1 MTDTDLTRRI
11 EAIIRASAQEDH
23 AGYWEAHVPS
33 VARVIASLIGER
45 EASTVCGEPDG
56 FWMIYFYEAGL
67 PPEIFSG
74 DGAEVAAR
82 MRFEQVSIGYNCR
95 LLAPVGA
102 LVSPTPEVVRM
113 ARQQGYDDGVAA
125 AAASARR
132 EALEEVARSLTS
144 AAAALYHDA
153 DQAAACG
160 DDEGQAKALLC
171 ARMMDK
177 QAAAIRSL
185 AAKEAPNDQ

>member
-1 MTDTDLTRRI
+1 MSDDTDLTRRI
-11 EAIIRASAQEDH
+11 EAIIREPISVGVFEGDLRWV
-23 AGYWEAHVPS
+23 GD
-33 VARVIASLIGER
+33 VARNIASLIAER
-45 EASTVCGEPDG
+45 ETSTARGEPDG

-74 DGAEVAAR
+74 DGAEVAAW

-125 AAASARR
+125 ATASARR
-132 EALEEVARSLTS
+132 EALEEAAVVAS
-144 AAAALYHDA
+144 AKLHIPKGTYIEPEFDNYQGGLRDAARTIAVRLRA
-153 DQAAACG
+153 M
-160 DDEGQAKALLC
+160 AKHGGV
-171 ARMMDK
+171 
-177 QAAAIRSL
+177 
-185 AAKEAPNDQ
+185 E